1 MNLTPQVTFS
11 PPETC
16 TSSSIITTMISSSS
30 SARSFE
36 SGKGEM
42 FGSKGSI
49 ERTPRLR

>member
-30 SARSFE
+30 SARSE

-42 FGSKGSI
+42 FGSKGGI